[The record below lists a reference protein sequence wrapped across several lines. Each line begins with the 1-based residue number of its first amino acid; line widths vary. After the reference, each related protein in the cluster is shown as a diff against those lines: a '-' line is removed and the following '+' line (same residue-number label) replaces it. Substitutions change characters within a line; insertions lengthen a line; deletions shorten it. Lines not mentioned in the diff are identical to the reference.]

1 MKKKILTIIGTRPE
15 IIRLSCIIQKI
26 EDNFKL
32 ILVNTNQNFNK
43 NLNSLF
49 FKELGINKPSYNL
62 KNEYS
67 VKKNSINFISNLL
80 ENIDKILAIENPDA
94 VLILGD
100 TNSGLSALCAK
111 KRKIPI
117 FHVEA
122 GNRCFDKNVP
132 EEINRIIIDN
142 LADINMTYSDV
153 AKNNLIKENFDLDKI
168 IKIGSPLPE
177 VFRRHWKNIEN
188 SKIINKLKLNKQK
201 YFLVSCHREENV
213 ENFEDLKKIFLA
225 INKISNLYKLPVVF
239 STHPRIKDKLKKIN
253 KKLLKNILFHKPFGF
268 FDYVK
273 LQINSKLTISDSG
286 SIVEE
291 SNILNFPAINLR
303 SSTERQ
309 EGFEKGFVIIS
320 SLDPDSILEGAKIVI
335 KRFKGSNDNN
345 KHIDYSDY
353 NTSDKIITI
362 IQSYINY
369 VNSKVWLKNIF

>member
-1 MKKKILTIIGTRPE
+1 MKIKITTVVGTRPE
-15 IIRLSCIIQKI
+15 IIRLSEIIKHFDKVFSHRFIHTGQ
-26 EDNFKL
+26 
-32 ILVNTNQNFNK
+32 NQDP
-43 NLNSLF
+43 NLSTIF
-49 FKELGINKPSYNL
+49 FKDLDLREPDLFLGNTATTLGKFVGNLFEKMEEEFINNR
-62 KNEYS
+62 
-67 VKKNSINFISNLL
+67 
-80 ENIDKILAIENPDA
+80 PDA
-94 VLILGD
+94 IVILGD
-100 TNSGLSALCAK
+100 TNSALTAILAK
-111 KRKIPI
+111 RMAIPVY
-117 FHVEA
+117 HLEA
-122 GNRCFDKNVP
+122 GNRSFDKNVP
-132 EEINRIIIDN
+132 EEINRVIIDN

-213 ENFEDLKKIFLA
+213 ENFKDLKKIFLA

-239 STHPRIKDKLKKIN
+239 STHPRIQDKLKKIN

-335 KRFKGSNDNN
+335 KRFKESNDNN

-369 VNSKVWLKNIF
+369 VNSRVWLKNIF